1 MSMVKRIYYITMILI
16 LIFLHINLIKC
27 KLVQQV
33 MNITWIYIY
42 SPLRDDKIVDWSKLK
57 QIAEDILKFI

>member
-1 MSMVKRIYYITMILI
+1 
-16 LIFLHINLIKC
+16 
-27 KLVQQV
+27 